1 MSDMQALD
9 PDTEDW
15 GALQLTTRWRSNL
28 APHLESGAD
37 NLLSAETV
45 KRASTKKFLLLENT
59 GHRSQYAGH
68 STQVTGRNTQVIV
81 HRSQVNTGR
90 LAITRTVIFHW
101 SLAQLQPSSQP
112 VMIGY
117 AIRGQD
123 AIK

>member
-45 KRASTKKFLLLENT
+45 KRASTKKFPQLENT
-59 GHRSQYAGH
+59 GH